1 MRKIILSACVAVVA
15 SLAIAQIAHYT
26 RNIGVQPHTST
37 PVVERSTVAHKAVRV
52 RDTSTL
58 NALFTVQGADAQRT
72 VWSENFDSGSDRWTI
87 TPDADHYVTVK
98 LKTTTG
104 TQAFSTIDASDVQSL
119 FFEGPYQVYRRA
131 IATATSNAV
140 TVPANG
146 MLHAWIGYSQNFNDY
161 AVLSISASTDNFVTS
176 TEVWNSTMESGAGS
190 WRWHN
195 IEVSLEQFAGEQVQ
209 LRFTYGPGT
218 KDSFKTGGY
227 MADYTIDG
235 LSITAPSE
243 IENIEA
249 KTGEIIK
256 FVDMSTGDVSSRKW
270 SFEGG
275 TPAQSNEPS
284 PEVYYREDGVYD
296 VTLQVSA
303 TNGTTSSITRK
314 AFVKVTGEAPV
325 AHILPPA
332 TFRFSDTHL
341 PMIAP
346 LVPVQYSDA
355 STGYPTQWNWT
366 FTNTTPGTS
375 TEEMPWV
382 AYDFMHEQHV
392 TLDVANE
399 HGKSS
404 DAIDVSVEYD
414 GYVNNQLP
422 DDYPVTYDL
431 EGSGTFP
438 GTNTMKID
446 AYAEH
451 FSKPSRPMVVYGAA
465 VFFETAK
472 AEGLID
478 QIANVGVHLYTA
490 KNGLP
495 DKKVD
500 SFWWRVI
507 DLETST
513 ATTLRGTFFE
523 FGPQVVNDEFFVV
536 VDGIPVK
543 NDSVDVSF
551 AMSNLRKENS
561 AYMRLRDEWRPVQG
575 FFNDKGCSYY
585 IWPLVAHSV
594 ITLLPVGTNEIHVG
608 PEAGTLSQQI
618 FSLHGYKTP
627 VVTGG
632 DWARILNK
640 PNELTLDTLNISY
653 DALPAGI
660 NSRRMEF
667 SITDRANAT
676 TITFALVQDRG
687 IMGDLNADGNIDV
700 DDVNILINIIL
711 GNDDAAKYD
720 GRADVNGDNTID
732 VDDVNALINI
742 ILGVTQ
748 P

>member
-1 MRKIILSACVAVVA
+1 MRKNIITACAVIVA
-15 SLAIAQIAHYT
+15 SLACAQVAHLV
-26 RNIGVQPHTST
+26 RSVDAQPQAGT
-37 PVVERSTVAHKAVRV
+37 PVVERAMARKAAPRV
-52 RDTSTL
+52 RATGSL
-58 NALFTVQGADAQRT
+58 NAAFTVQGAEAQRT
-72 VWSENFDSGSDRWTI
+72 VWSENFDKGSEGWTL
-87 TPDADHYVTVK
+87 TPDADNYVTVK
-98 LKTTTG
+98 LKATTG
-104 TQAFSTIDASDVQSL
+104 TQAFSAIDASDVQSL
-119 FFEGPYQVYRRA
+119 YFEGPYQTYRRA
-131 IATATSNAV
+131 IASATSAPV
-140 TVPANG
+140 DVPASG

-161 AVLSISASTDNFVTS
+161 AVLSITASSDGFTTS
-176 TEVWNSTMESGAGS
+176 TEVWNSTMETGAGS

-195 IEVSLEQFAGEQVQ
+195 IEVSLEQYAGMKVQ

-227 MADYTIDG
+227 MADYSIDG
-235 LSITAPSE
+235 LTITAPSE
-243 IENIEA
+243 IDNIEV
-249 KTGEIIK
+249 KTGEVVK
-256 FVDMSTGDVSSRKW
+256 FVDMSTGDVASRTW
-270 SFEGG
+270 TFTGG

-284 PEVYYREDGVYD
+284 PEVYYREDGEYD
-296 VTLQVSA
+296 VTLTVTA
-303 TNGTTSSITRK
+303 ADGTTSTVTRQN
-314 AFVKVTGEAPV
+314 FVKVTGNAPV

-341 PMIAP
+341 PMVAP
-346 LVPVQYSDA
+346 LVPVQYQDA

-366 FTNTTPGTS
+366 FAGTS
-375 TEEMPWV
+375 TATSTDEAPWV
-382 AYDFMHEQHV
+382 AYDFRHQQHV
-392 TLDVANE
+392 TLDVANQ
-399 HGKSS
+399 HGSSS

-414 GYVNNQLP
+414 GYINNQLAT
-422 DDYPVTYDL
+422 DYPVTYDL

-465 VFFETAK
+465 VFFETAS
-472 AEGLID
+472 AEGLVD

-551 AMSNLRKENS
+551 AMSNLRHENT
-561 AYMRLRDEWRPVQG
+561 AFMRLKGEWRPVQG
-575 FFNDKGCSYY
+575 FFNDKGSSFY

-594 ITLLPVGTNEIHVG
+594 ITLLPVDTDEIHVG
-608 PEAGTLSQQI
+608 PEAGTVEQQI
-618 FSLHGYKTP
+618 FSLHGYNTP
-627 VVTGG
+627 VASGG
-632 DWARILNK
+632 DWARIVGS
-640 PNELTLDTLNISY
+640 PNELTLDTLAINY
-653 DALPAGI
+653 DALPAGV

-667 SITDRANAT
+667 SVTDRAKAT
-676 TITFALVQDRG
+676 TITFTVVQDRG
-687 IMGDLNADGNIDV
+687 TKGDVNGDGIIDV
-700 DDVNILINIIL
+700 EDVNILINIVL
-711 GNDDAAKYD
+711 GNDVAARYE
-720 GRADVNGDNTID
+720 GRADVNGDGAVDVTDVNSLINTI
-732 VDDVNALINI
+732 
-742 ILGVTQ
+742 LGS
-748 P
+748 